1 MINWQEFLGEI
12 REKFAFKAYRF
23 NNWPFFNFSDLT
35 FTLSKPLSVCIS
47 KLIDLGDEII
57 WREIWNE

>member
-12 REKFAFKAYRF
+12 REKFAFKAYL
-23 NNWPFFNFSDLT
+23 FFNFSDLT
-35 FTLSKPLSVCIS
+35 FTLSKPLSVYIS